1 VRQSENQPNVLRSLQ
16 CRAAHGRPLAH
27 EWLPVGC
34 NVTRVQAAQSTVQLL
49 NGGESRNANPARA
62 KARVG
67 AGVLTESRSGRS
79 PRRCRG
85 SLAREL
91 LARAPAGQLL
101 ALGDPSGVQD
111 PVWESVQ
118 DPVWES
124 VQESVQE
131 SVWESVRDPVRQ
143 PGGKTAGA
151 QIRRGFGDFQMH
163 PRPARAG
170 DLDAQA
176 PRNLSR
182 EALPIGRWR
191 TFSAV
196 SSHVSADVH
205 GGL

>member
-67 AGVLTESRSGRS
+67 AGVLTESRPGRS

-85 SLAREL
+85 SLARKL

-101 ALGDPSGVQD
+101 ALGDPSGVQDPVWESVQD

-143 PGGKTAGA
+143 PGGKTAG
-151 QIRRGFGDFQMH
+151 G
-163 PRPARAG
+163 PNPARF
-170 DLDAQA
+170 
-176 PRNLSR
+176 RR
-182 EALPIGRWR
+182 LPGTLGQPVQGTLTRKLRGICRGK
-191 TFSAV
+191 
-196 SSHVSADVH
+196 
-205 GGL
+205 LCP